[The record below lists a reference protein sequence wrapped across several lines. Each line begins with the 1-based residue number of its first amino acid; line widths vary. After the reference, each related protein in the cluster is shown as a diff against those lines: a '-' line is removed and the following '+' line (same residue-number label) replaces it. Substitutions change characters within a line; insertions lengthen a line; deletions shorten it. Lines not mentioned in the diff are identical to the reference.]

1 MLTITRRSSRVRF
14 RQTANGEFDAVLCTG
29 LLYHL
34 EADSVFELLANLRR
48 MCRSLVI
55 VDTHV
60 SLSDAE
66 LTLHGDTPFWVPI
79 HKLLSEP
86 LAYDRDGVS
95 YHGRDFTEHDPAA
108 TEEQRMAA
116 TWSSLDNMTSF
127 WPTRP
132 SLFNALWSAGFTSI
146 LECQMPALPG
156 APPDRLTVAAIPGE
170 KVGPRATDVLPP
182 GQHELQYEFEP
193 PALAALEQADGSDW
207 RTRLDDVRR
216 RAGRV
221 VRRYAG

>member
-1 MLTITRRSSRVRF
+1 MTTEAASLERRKQEVATRWGPWTAHNVHLGHGVFTIGPDPTGEEVKARRYLQLISDLVPVPFERMRVADLGCLEGLYGVEFALRGASVIGLEGRRQNIERARF
-14 RQTANGEFDAVLCTG
+14 AKDVLGLDRLELIQDDVRNFTIEAYGEFDAVLCTG

-86 LAYDRDGVS
+86 LAS
-95 YHGRDFTEHDPAA
+95 TA
-108 TEEQRMAA
+108 MA
-116 TWSSLDNMTSF
+116 
-127 WPTRP
+127 
-132 SLFNALWSAGFTSI
+132 
-146 LECQMPALPG
+146 
-156 APPDRLTVAAIPGE
+156 
-170 KVGPRATDVLPP
+170 
-182 GQHELQYEFEP
+182 
-193 PALAALEQADGSDW
+193 
-207 RTRLDDVRR
+207 
-216 RAGRV
+216 
-221 VRRYAG
+221 